1 MNESGHP
8 IYRADVLVIG
18 AGGAGLRAAIEAA
31 SAGAHV
37 AIVCKSLLGKAHTVV
52 AEGGIAAAI
61 ASVDPD
67 DTWQTHFRDTMAGGK
82 YVNNWRMAELLAR
95 EAPGEIHNL
104 ERWGALFDRTSEGGI
119 MQRLFGGHTYS
130 RLVQVAD
137 RTGIELIRTLQ
148 DRTVELKLDVYMEYT
163 ITRLLLRD
171 GRIAGAA
178 GYVRETGRF
187 VVFEAPAVI
196 MATGG
201 SGRLYAVTS
210 NSWEGTGDGQALAFA
225 AGAELIDM
233 EFVQFHPTGMVWP
246 LSVRG
251 ILVTESV
258 RGEGGIL
265 TNNAGER
272 FMQRYDPKRMEL
284 STRDIV
290 TRAIH
295 TEVTEGRGSPHG
307 GAFLS
312 IAYKPAKFI
321 KRKLPSMYSQ
331 FMEFAHVDITKEPM
345 EVYPTTHYIMG
356 GIRVDPETAATTVQG
371 LFAAGECAGGLHG
384 ANRLGGNSLSDL
396 LVFGRRAGAAAAA
409 YARGAPH
416 LIPEP
421 LEIELAEREMLA
433 PFEPGDGENPF
444 AVHEDLQTMMMAN
457 VGVFRTEQGLR
468 DALDRLDGLRRRAAD
483 AHATGSRLY
492 NPGWHTALDLK
503 HMVQIAEAIVRS
515 ALLRCESRGAH
526 TRVDFPALNRALEK
540 VNTVTKMVDGVMQTA
555 FNERSRMPANLAGM
569 FERIASDGEL
579 DAYDKTLAD
588 SFPASDPPPGPLV
601 I

>member
-1 MNESGHP
+1 MNESSYP
-8 IYRADVLVIG
+8 IHRADVLVIG

-31 SAGAHV
+31 TAGAHV
-37 AIVCKSLLGKAHTVV
+37 AIICKSLLGKAHTVV

-67 DTWQTHFRDTMAGGK
+67 DSWQVHFRDTMAGGK
-82 YVNNWRMAELLAR
+82 YINNWRMAQLHAQ

-104 ERWGALFDRTSEGGI
+104 EDWGALFDRTPQGGI
-119 MQRLFGGHTYS
+119 MQRRFGGHTYS

-171 GRIAGAA
+171 GRIVGAV
-178 GYVRETGRF
+178 GYARDTGRL
-187 VVFEAPAVI
+187 VVFEAPTII

-210 NSWEGTGDGQALAFA
+210 NSWEGTGDGQALALE
-225 AGAELIDM
+225 AGADLLDM

-258 RGEGGIL
+258 RGEGGLL
-265 TNNAGER
+265 TNSTGER
-272 FMQRYDPKRMEL
+272 FMQRYDPERMEL

-290 TRAIH
+290 ARAIH
-295 TEVTEGRGSPHG
+295 AEVAAGRGSPHG
-307 GAFLS
+307 GVYLS
-312 IAYKPAKFI
+312 IAHMPAEFI
-321 KRKLPSMYSQ
+321 KRKVPSMYSQ
-331 FMEFAHVDITKEPM
+331 FLEFAHVDITKEPM

-356 GIRVDPETAATTVQG
+356 GIRVDPETAATTVPG

-409 YARGAPH
+409 YAAAASRAT
-416 LIPEP
+416 PEP
-421 LEIELAEREMLA
+421 AQIESAEREMLA
-433 PFEPGDGENPF
+433 PFEPGGGENPF
-444 AVHEDLQTMMMAN
+444 TVQGDLQTMMMAD
-457 VGVFRTEQGLR
+457 VGVLRSEEGLR
-468 DALDRLDGLRRRAAD
+468 DALERLEVLKERVISVR
-483 AHATGSRLY
+483 ATGSRPY
-492 NPGWHTALDLK
+492 NPSWHAALDVK
-503 HMVQIAEAIVRS
+503 HMVRIAEAITRS

-526 TRVDFPALNRALEK
+526 TRTDYPAVSDELQK
-540 VNTVTKMVDGVMQTA
+540 VNSVTRMVDGAMQST
-555 FNERSRMPANLAGM
+555 FIERTPMPA
-569 FERIASDGEL
+569 
-579 DAYDKTLAD
+579 TLAD
-588 SFPASDPPPGPLV
+588 IVSGAK
-601 I
+601 